1 MSDLVLT
8 TTGFVLPKKSHFT
21 EYDDN
26 VPVGDSIFGRNLV
39 SGMDDNITAFL
50 TRTEIFRVDR
60 ARSLLDKY
68 NRTNSIDD
76 YLEMVEFTVDTLKD
90 ITVLEFFYTQAA
102 NRHITKTVYTF
113 LELILNGNYSSK
125 SVMPYIGLPYRVRF
139 TLDNGADAGVI
150 HNRKKQIDTKFDKN
164 STWSSVM
171 TEMVINKTMFVT
183 FFSLVF
189 VDDN

>member
-26 VPVGDSIFGRNLV
+26 VPVSDSIFGRNLASV
-39 SGMDDNITAFL
+39 MDDNITAFL

-60 ARSLLDKY
+60 AQSLLDRY

-76 YLEMVEFTVDTLKD
+76 YLEMVEFTVDTLKE
-90 ITVLEFFYTQAA
+90 IPVLEFFYIQAA

-113 LELILNGNYSSK
+113 LELILSGGYNNK
-125 SVMPYIGLPYRVRF
+125 SIMPYIGLPYRVRF
-139 TLDNGADAGVI
+139 TLDNGVDAGVI
-150 HNRKKQIDTKFDKN
+150 HSRKKQIDTHLDKN
-164 STWSSVM
+164 STWVNVM
-171 TEMVINKTMFVT
+171 TEMVVKKSVFVT
-183 FFSLVF
+183 FFSLIF
-189 VDDN
+189 VDGN